1 MFKHY
6 YIIVLLLFIGVHF
19 TGKSQDTTSTQ
30 IVSGEVKKQT
40 LSHEDLYLVHSPA
53 KATWLSV
60 FVPGAGQ
67 IYNKKYWKAPIVWAG
82 IGTALYLSQDYRNQY
97 HFWRDQYVRRIDKD
111 STTID
116 DYPGASDA
124 SLKDIKDTYRVRMET
139 AYIVAGAIYILQI
152 LDANVDAQLMTFD
165 VSDDLSLQMEP
176 YAHPYRGNQA
186 AMGLTLRLNFKNK
199 YGIR

>member
-1 MFKHY
+1 MFRRY
-6 YIIVLLLFIGVHF
+6 YIIFFILFLGNIVHVN
-19 TGKSQDTTSTQ
+19 GQDTTSSQ
-30 IVSGEVKKQT
+30 IVEGEVKKAT
-40 LSHEDLYLVHSPA
+40 LSHENLYLVHSPK

-97 HFWRDQYVRRIDKD
+97 HFWRDQYVKRIDGD
-111 STTID
+111 STTVD
-116 DYPGASDA
+116 EYPGASDA
-124 SLKDIKDTYRVRMET
+124 SLQDIKDTYRVRMET

-186 AMGLTLRLNFKNK
+186 VMGLTLRLNFKNK